1 MNRPRAVVAV
11 TVLSVVMASA
21 TLVSYAEEPETL
33 EALIVDYL
41 EGRGAEVQI
50 APDYQ
55 LARRYAMDL
64 SGVVPS
70 IADLQATKGM
80 SPGEMVD
87 YFTAKGAMAHT
98 GGEMAHVWINL
109 LKDAD
114 HFLFSNSTQFS
125 QVGHITEFRKQ
136 LRRCYADSWSFE
148 AFARWALKSQ
158 LFLNRFPSASDR
170 ANAAF
175 FLFLGRDSLPSEVPV
190 GNMWNG
196 YKLLNPDLEPS
207 DAESDP
213 DYHVYVYDPNLCSS
227 GQVNCDATLWSTDG
241 STPDE
246 AIDLIVGSPMFA
258 EATVNRYW
266 RRYLGVALPGVEF
279 PDVRRLLAEGFVESG
294 YDLTWLIRELITS
307 PAYTQEMMFR

>member
-1 MNRPRAVVAV
+1 M
-11 TVLSVVMASA
+11 TVLSVVMATA
-21 TLVSYAEEPETL
+21 TLVSYAEEPQTL

-41 EGRGAEVQI
+41 AGAGAEVQI

-64 SGVVPS
+64 TGVVPS
-70 IADLQATKGM
+70 VADLDATKGM
-80 SPGEMVD
+80 SPSEMFG
-87 YFTAKGAMAHT
+87 YFTAKNALPHT
-98 GGEMAHVWINL
+98 GGERAFVWVNL

-125 QVGHITEFRKQ
+125 QVAHIAEFRKQ
-136 LRRCYADSWSFE
+136 LRRCYSDSWSYE

-158 LFLNRFPSASDR
+158 MFLNRFPSASDR

-175 FLFLGRDSLPSEVPV
+175 FLFLGRDSLASEIPV

-196 YKLLNPDLEPS
+196 YKLVNPDLEPS

-213 DYHVYVYDPNLCSS
+213 DYHAYVYDPNLCTS
-227 GQVNCDATLWSTDG
+227 GKVNCDGTLWSTDG

-266 RRYLGVALPGVEF
+266 QRYIGVELPGVEF
-279 PDVRRLLAEGFVESG
+279 PDVRRVLAEGFIESG
-294 YDLTWLIRELITS
+294 FDLNWLINELTTS